1 MNMEEMQKQQDRK
14 NKNFILTKLIP
25 FFVFLILAVSLILA
39 VIYEKTHLNRLSQRL
54 TDAGQKEIIIEQKI
68 SALQEEKEQ
77 IQRQFVIDSNLKT
90 NIIFCFNDFENSS
103 YHSIIESMKN
113 YGNPGVIVFRT
124 DNMPGMD
131 GSITIE
137 EYKELL
143 ADGWEGAVAT
153 EGGKILYEY
162 MADPVLDKWKISMD
176 QMRNYFENN
185 GLEFP
190 HIYIAAE
197 GELLNSVEIYFP
209 QYGITGYAVVEYNGK
224 KAARELMD
232 DAMLDMGMIKAKYIY
247 KDLESDLKEL
257 QYEGKSMAMRFQTV
271 ESSSPSNIYNTSI
284 YRLNTYLETIS
295 NSENAQI
302 TTFQGYRDYQEAFEN
317 DNAELIQQYKAKLEK
332 IENEMKKLEQENDRN
347 YKNAISYY

>member
-1 MNMEEMQKQQDRK
+1 MTE
-14 NKNFILTKLIP
+14 T
-25 FFVFLILAVSLILA
+25 
-39 VIYEKTHLNRLSQRL
+39 IY
-54 TDAGQKEIIIEQKI
+54 IIELIRASLEQRK
-68 SALQEEKEQ
+68 AEEKPE
-77 IQRQFVIDSNLKT
+77 
-90 NIIFCFNDFENSS
+90 NILWEKL
-103 YHSIIESMKN
+103 YELV
-113 YGNPGVIVFRT
+113 GVHMVS
-124 DNMPGMD
+124 
-131 GSITIE
+131 SITFYQIDKLEKKPPQQIYRLWKEKIE

-176 QMRNYFENN
+176 QMRNYFQNN

-209 QYGITGYAVVEYNGK
+209 QYGITGYAVVEYNVK
-224 KAARELMD
+224 KAARELAD
-232 DAMLDMGMIKAKYIY
+232 DAVLDMGMIKAKYIY

-295 NSENAQI
+295 NSENAQV
-302 TTFQGYRDYQEAFEN
+302 TTFQGYRDYQETFEN

-347 YKNAISYY
+347 YKNALSYY

>member
-1 MNMEEMQKQQDRK
+1 MEEMQKQQDRK

-25 FFVFLILAVSLILA
+25 FFVFLILAISLVLA

-103 YHSIIESMKN
+103 YHLIIESMKN
-113 YGNPGVIVFRT
+113 YGSPGVIVFRT

-153 EGGKILYEY
+153 EGGEILYEY

-209 QYGITGYAVVEYNGK
+209 QYGITGYAVVEYNVK
-224 KAARELMD
+224 KAARELTD

-295 NSENAQI
+295 NRENAQI